1 MSANMIVGRVE
12 TYGRSGK
19 VEDWMTFT
27 DYEKFREHVLHDLSC
42 GCPIGIVANKI
53 PGIGVKTPTY
63 WVMDED
69 CLPVG
74 GVKYECMNDKA
85 SIMSF
90 VDRKGNRLFEMLDG
104 ESLVFTNTEGKETKV
119 ECHRVDQNRI
129 RLNDV
134 ICSTVKFARWCHQHG
149 VTFRPEFPSVLDCID
164 TYEIHQIPF
173 AVKTPYRFRRFSDA
187 ELFFSASH
195 YQKMYC
201 GMLAK
206 STHPEE
212 LYLLHNQDNR
222 PFGAKMHSLTVS
234 DVVVLN
240 RRGKR
245 QALYVDTFGFVDVTD
260 RFPPQKPVEKKKETP
275 SRAAAR

>member
-53 PGIGVKTPTY
+53 PGLGVKTPTY

-104 ESLVFTNTEGKETKV
+104 ESLVFTKTDGQETKV

-206 STHPEE
+206 ATHPEE

-222 PFGAKMHSLTVS
+222 PFGAKMHSMTVS

-245 QALYVDTFGFVDVTD
+245 QAL
-260 RFPPQKPVEKKKETP
+260 
-275 SRAAAR
+275 

>member
-90 VDRKGNRLFEMLDG
+90 VDRKGNRMFEMLDG
-104 ESLVFTNTEGKETKV
+104 EFLVFTNTEGQETKV

-206 STHPEE
+206 ATHPEE

-240 RRGKR
+240 RQNSR

-260 RFPPQKPVEKKKETP
+260 RFPPQKPVEKKKETS

>member
-90 VDRKGNRLFEMLDG
+90 VDRKGNRMFEMLDG
-104 ESLVFTNTEGKETKV
+104 ESLVFTKTDGQETKV

-173 AVKTPYRFRRFSDA
+173 AAKTPYRFRRFSDA

-206 STHPEE
+206 ATHPEE

-240 RRGKR
+240 RQNSR

>member
-206 STHPEE
+206 ATHPEE

-240 RRGKR
+240 RQNSR

>member
-90 VDRKGNRLFEMLDG
+90 VDRKGNRMFEMLDG
-104 ESLVFTNTEGKETKV
+104 ESLIFTKTDGQETKV

-129 RLNDV
+129 RLHDV

-173 AVKTPYRFRRFSDA
+173 AVKMPYRFRRFSDA

>member
-90 VDRKGNRLFEMLDG
+90 VDRKGNRMFEMLDG
-104 ESLVFTNTEGKETKV
+104 ESLVFTKTDGQETKV

-275 SRAAAR
+275 SCAAAR

>member
-1 MSANMIVGRVE
+1 M
-12 TYGRSGK
+12 
-19 VEDWMTFT
+19 
-27 DYEKFREHVLHDLSC
+27 
-42 GCPIGIVANKI
+42 
-53 PGIGVKTPTY
+53 
-63 WVMDED
+63 
-69 CLPVG
+69 
-74 GVKYECMNDKA
+74 
-85 SIMSF
+85 
-90 VDRKGNRLFEMLDG
+90 
-104 ESLVFTNTEGKETKV
+104 

-129 RLNDV
+129 RLNDG

-149 VTFRPEFPSVLDCID
+149 ITFRPEFPSVLDCID

-173 AVKTPYRFRRFSDA
+173 AVKTPYRFSRFSAA
-187 ELFFSASH
+187 EPFFSASH

-206 STHPEE
+206 ATHPEE

-222 PFGAKMHSLTVS
+222 PFGAKMHSMTVS

-260 RFPPQKPVEKKKETP
+260 RFPPQKTVEKKKETS

>member
-1 MSANMIVGRVE
+1 
-12 TYGRSGK
+12 
-19 VEDWMTFT
+19 MTFT

-90 VDRKGNRLFEMLDG
+90 VDRKGNRMFEMLDG
-104 ESLVFTNTEGKETKV
+104 ESLVFTKTDGQETKV

-134 ICSTVKFARWCHQHG
+134 ICSTVKFARWCHQQG
-149 VTFRPEFPSVLDCID
+149 MTFRPEFPSVLDCID

-173 AVKTPYRFRRFSDA
+173 AVKTPYRFSRFSAA
-187 ELFFSASH
+187 EPFFSASH

-206 STHPEE
+206 ATHPEE

-222 PFGAKMHSLTVS
+222 PFGAKMHSMTVS
-234 DVVVLN
+234 DVIVLN

-260 RFPPQKPVEKKKETP
+260 RFPPQKTVEKEKEAP

>member
-90 VDRKGNRLFEMLDG
+90 VDRKGNRMFEMLDG
-104 ESLVFTNTEGKETKV
+104 ESLVFTNTEGQETKV
-119 ECHRVDQNRI
+119 ECHRVDQTRI

-134 ICSTVKFARWCHQHG
+134 ICSTVKFARWCHEHG

>member
-42 GCPIGIVANKI
+42 GCPIGIIANKI

-90 VDRKGNRLFEMLDG
+90 VDRKGNRMFEMLDG
-104 ESLVFTNTEGKETKV
+104 ESLVFTKTDGQETKV

-129 RLNDV
+129 RLHDV

>member
-90 VDRKGNRLFEMLDG
+90 VDRKGNRMFEMLDG
-104 ESLVFTNTEGKETKV
+104 ESLIFTKTDGQETKV

-129 RLNDV
+129 RLHDV
-134 ICSTVKFARWCHQHG
+134 ICSTVKLARWCHQHG

>member
-12 TYGRSGK
+12 TYGRNGK

-42 GCPIGIVANKI
+42 GCPIGIIANKI

-104 ESLVFTNTEGKETKV
+104 ESLVFTKTDGQETKV

-129 RLNDV
+129 RLNNV

-173 AVKTPYRFRRFSDA
+173 AVKTPYRFSRFSAA
-187 ELFFSASH
+187 EPFFSASH

-206 STHPEE
+206 ATHPEE

-222 PFGAKMHSLTVS
+222 PFGAKMHSMTVS

-245 QALYVDTFGFVDVTD
+245 QAL
-260 RFPPQKPVEKKKETP
+260 
-275 SRAAAR
+275 

>member
-74 GVKYECMNDKA
+74 GVKHECMNDKA

-90 VDRKGNRLFEMLDG
+90 VDRKGNRMFEMLDG
-104 ESLVFTNTEGKETKV
+104 ESLVFTKTDGQETKV

-129 RLNDV
+129 RLHDV

>member
-90 VDRKGNRLFEMLDG
+90 VDRKGNRMFEMLDG
-104 ESLVFTNTEGKETKV
+104 ESLIFTKTDGQETKV

-129 RLNDV
+129 RLHDV

-173 AVKTPYRFRRFSDA
+173 AAKTPYRFRRFSDA

>member
-90 VDRKGNRLFEMLDG
+90 VDRKGNRMFEMLDG
-104 ESLVFTNTEGKETKV
+104 ESLVFTKTDGQETKV

-173 AVKTPYRFRRFSDA
+173 AAKTPYRFRRFSDA

-206 STHPEE
+206 ATHPEE

-240 RRGKR
+240 RQNSR

-260 RFPPQKPVEKKKETP
+260 RFPPQKPLEKKKETP

>member
-104 ESLVFTNTEGKETKV
+104 ESLVFTNTEGQETKV

-206 STHPEE
+206 ATHPEE

-240 RRGKR
+240 RRGNR

-260 RFPPQKPVEKKKETP
+260 RFPPQNPVEKKKETP

>member
-53 PGIGVKTPTY
+53 PGLGVRTPTY

-90 VDRKGNRLFEMLDG
+90 VDRKGNRMFEMLDG
-104 ESLVFTNTEGKETKV
+104 ESLIFTKTDGQETKV

-129 RLNDV
+129 RLHDV
-134 ICSTVKFARWCHQHG
+134 ICSTVKLARWCHQHG

-173 AVKTPYRFRRFSDA
+173 AVKTPYRFHRFSDA

>member
-19 VEDWMTFT
+19 VENWMTFT

-74 GVKYECMNDKA
+74 GVKYEYMNDKA

-90 VDRKGNRLFEMLDG
+90 VNRKGNRMFEMLDG
-104 ESLVFTNTEGKETKV
+104 ESLVFTKTDGQETKV

-149 VTFRPEFPSVLDCID
+149 ITFRPEFPSVLDCID

-173 AVKTPYRFRRFSDA
+173 AVKSPYRFRRFSDA

-195 YQKMYC
+195 YKKMYC
-201 GMLAK
+201 GMLANA
-206 STHPEE
+206 THPEE

-240 RRGKR
+240 RQNSR

-260 RFPPQKPVEKKKETP
+260 RFPPQKPVEKKKEPP

>member
-19 VEDWMTFT
+19 VENWMTFT

-74 GVKYECMNDKA
+74 GVKHECMNDKA

-104 ESLVFTNTEGKETKV
+104 ESLVFTKTDGQETKV

-129 RLNDV
+129 RLHDV
-134 ICSTVKFARWCHQHG
+134 TCSTVKFARWCHQHG

-187 ELFFSASH
+187 ERFFSASH

-240 RRGKR
+240 RRGNR
-245 QALYVDTFGFVDVTD
+245 QAL
-260 RFPPQKPVEKKKETP
+260 
-275 SRAAAR
+275 

>member
-90 VDRKGNRLFEMLDG
+90 VDRKGNRMFEMLDG
-104 ESLVFTNTEGKETKV
+104 ESLIFTKTDGQETKV

>member
-42 GCPIGIVANKI
+42 GCPIGIIANKI

-90 VDRKGNRLFEMLDG
+90 VDRKGNRLFEMLNG
-104 ESLVFTNTEGKETKV
+104 ESLVFTKTDGQETKV

-129 RLNDV
+129 RLHDV

>member
-104 ESLVFTNTEGKETKV
+104 ESLIFTNTEGKETKV

-206 STHPEE
+206 ATHPEE

>member
-53 PGIGVKTPTY
+53 PGLGVRTPTY

-104 ESLVFTNTEGKETKV
+104 ESLVFTNTDGKETKV

-129 RLNDV
+129 RLHDV
-134 ICSTVKFARWCHQHG
+134 ICSTVKLARWCHQHG

-173 AVKTPYRFRRFSDA
+173 AVKTPYRFHRFSDA

>member
-104 ESLVFTNTEGKETKV
+104 ESLVFTKTDGQETKV

-129 RLNDV
+129 RLHDV

-173 AVKTPYRFRRFSDA
+173 AVKTSYRFSRFSAA
-187 ELFFSASH
+187 EPFFSASH

-212 LYLLHNQDNR
+212 L
-222 PFGAKMHSLTVS
+222 
-234 DVVVLN
+234 
-240 RRGKR
+240 
-245 QALYVDTFGFVDVTD
+245 
-260 RFPPQKPVEKKKETP
+260 
-275 SRAAAR
+275 

>member
-90 VDRKGNRLFEMLDG
+90 VDRKGNRMFEMLDG
-104 ESLVFTNTEGKETKV
+104 ESLVFTKTDGQETKV

-129 RLNDV
+129 RLKDV

-240 RRGKR
+240 RQNSR

>member
-90 VDRKGNRLFEMLDG
+90 VDRKGNRMFEMLDG
-104 ESLVFTNTEGKETKV
+104 ESLIFTKTDGQETKV

-129 RLNDV
+129 RLHDV
-134 ICSTVKFARWCHQHG
+134 ICSTVKLARWCHQHG
-149 VTFRPEFPSVLDCID
+149 VTFRPGFPSVLDCID

-173 AVKTPYRFRRFSDA
+173 AVKTPYRFSRFSAA
-187 ELFFSASH
+187 EPFFSASH

-206 STHPEE
+206 STHP
-212 LYLLHNQDNR
+212 
-222 PFGAKMHSLTVS
+222 
-234 DVVVLN
+234 
-240 RRGKR
+240 
-245 QALYVDTFGFVDVTD
+245 
-260 RFPPQKPVEKKKETP
+260 
-275 SRAAAR
+275 

>member
-90 VDRKGNRLFEMLDG
+90 VDRKGNRMFEMLDG
-104 ESLVFTNTEGKETKV
+104 ESLVFTKTDGQETKV

-129 RLNDV
+129 RLHDV

>member
-1 MSANMIVGRVE
+1 MSANMIVGRVD
-12 TYGRSGK
+12 TYGHSGN
-19 VEDWMTFT
+19 VENRRTFT
-27 DYEKFREHVLHDLSC
+27 DYRQFKRQVLHDLNC
-42 GCPIGIVANKI
+42 GRPIVIVANKI
-53 PGIGVKTPTY
+53 PGIGVRTPTQ
-63 WVMDED
+63 WVTEEGG
-69 CLPVG
+69 LPVG
-74 GVKYECMNDKA
+74 GVKYECMNEKA

-104 ESLVFTNTEGKETKV
+104 ESLVFTKTDGQETKV

-134 ICSTVKFARWCHQHG
+134 ICSTVKFARWCHQQG
-149 VTFRPEFPSVLDCID
+149 ITFRPEFPSVLDCID

-173 AVKTPYRFRRFSDA
+173 AVKTPYRFSRFSAA
-187 ELFFSASH
+187 EPFFSASH

-206 STHPEE
+206 ATHPEE

-222 PFGAKMHSLTVS
+222 PFGAKMHSMTVS

-260 RFPPQKPVEKKKETP
+260 RFPPQKTVEKKKETS

>member
-90 VDRKGNRLFEMLDG
+90 VDRKGNRMFEMLDG
-104 ESLVFTNTEGKETKV
+104 EFLVFTNTEGQETKV

-129 RLNDV
+129 RLHDV

-206 STHPEE
+206 ATHPEE

>member
-1 MSANMIVGRVE
+1 MIVGRVE

-90 VDRKGNRLFEMLDG
+90 VDRKGNRMFEMLDG
-104 ESLVFTNTEGKETKV
+104 EFLVFTNTEGQETKV

-206 STHPEE
+206 ATHPEE

-240 RRGKR
+240 RQNSR

-260 RFPPQKPVEKKKETP
+260 RFPPQKPVEKKKETS